1 MMVKSDDNDH
11 GDYDDNDDDDGLCD
25 LFGCILVIILN
36 I

>member
-11 GDYDDNDDDDGLCD
+11 GNYDDNDDDDGLCD
-25 LFGCILVIILN
+25 LLVAYLLSFLN

>member
-1 MMVKSDDNDH
+1 MVKSDDNDH